1 MSELEALDFI
11 LDSHA
16 NAPTDSPRS
25 NPAGA
30 GGEEFGGFGSGE
42 VQ

>member
-16 NAPTDSPRS
+16 NDPTHSPRS
-25 NPAGA
+25 SPAGA
-30 GGEEFGGFGSGE
+30 GWEEFGGFVSGE